1 MTSFSCK
8 KSAMSDDPVYMSLLL
23 SLLTMLASF
32 KFYFDISDVQDINV
46 GNNTIRN
53 VLQDSKAQVYGI
65 ILLYMSHSFR
75 NMDFCH
81 LANCQRNVYGV
92 HLGWINK

>member
-1 MTSFSCK
+1 MHALKHS
-8 KSAMSDDPVYMSLLL
+8 SAEPSHWIDFKARWCGPKLG
-23 SLLTMLASF
+23 F

-81 LANCQRNVYGV
+81 LANCRRNVYGV